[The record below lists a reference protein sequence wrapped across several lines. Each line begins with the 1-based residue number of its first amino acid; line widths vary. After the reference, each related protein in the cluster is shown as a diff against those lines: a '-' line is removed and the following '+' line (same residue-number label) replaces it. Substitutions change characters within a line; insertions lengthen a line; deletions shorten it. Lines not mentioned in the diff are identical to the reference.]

1 MTSDFERELEKHL
14 DSFPERW
21 KVVAEMREDWE
32 EFRKKFLWTIVGSV
46 GAFIAMGVWIGTIQS
61 EHTHYEEE
69 INEHKDQYTQ
79 VEQRLGTLEVNNSD
93 IKARLA
99 NIEAIL
105 LEIKT
110 ELVKLR

>member
-1 MTSDFERELEKHL
+1 MNEAFEREIEKHL

-32 EFRKKFLWTIVGSV
+32 EFRRKFLWTIIGSV
-46 GAFIAMGVWIGTIQS
+46 GAFIALGVWVGTIQTD
-61 EHTHYEEE
+61 HGHFEEE
-69 INEHKDQYTQ
+69 INEHKEQYVS
-79 VEQRLGTLEVNNSD
+79 VERRLGTLEVTNSD
-93 IKARLA
+93 IKARLSS
-99 NIEAIL
+99 IEAIL